1 MNLVR
6 RDVLEVI
13 NENETKFNGITM
25 YELRMLVDD
34 EGLKDIVDVVLMEED
49 YSMIKEKG
57 YYYC

>member
-34 EGLKDIVDVVLMEED
+34 EGLKGIVDVVLMEED
-49 YSMIKEKG
+49 YNMIKEKG

>member
-13 NENETKFNGITM
+13 NENKTEFNGITM

-34 EGLKDIVDVVLMEED
+34 EGLKGIVDVVLMEED
-49 YSMIKEKG
+49 YNMVKEKG